1 MKLTWGKLVLVTT
14 GGLVLSATIA
24 AQQPAKPAQAPPD
37 QPSMGEQFDKAH
49 EGIYNKTDKAEDAAC
64 QQTFSLNDDIDRALV
79 VRSSQVLGEFAGIA
93 KSDAGEDRAPKQHV

>member
-1 MKLTWGKLVLVTT
+1 MKLTWGKLALVAT

-49 EGIYNKTDKAEDAAC
+49 EGIYNKTDKAEDASRL
-64 QQTFSLNDDIDRALV
+64 TEDELV
-79 VRSSQVLGEFAGIA
+79 HVLLLLGGRTATAPLLHSEAAG
-93 KSDAGEDRAPKQHV
+93 